1 MVGVNSSTRKILFGA
16 LKALKKR
23 LRKKS
28 IESLLENQLKST
40 QFQRKNVLSKLLTN
54 GKKF

>member
-1 MVGVNSSTRKILFGA
+1 MVGGNSGTRKILFGA

-54 GKKF
+54 GKKI